1 MMKKS
6 FVPVNKGNL
15 TEQIMETITD
25 AIIQGQFQAGTKL
38 PSEYELMEQLCVSR
52 NSLRE
57 AMKILSAMGIV
68 EIRRGDGTY
77 VCSQIQPSLFDSVV
91 YSIIYDLSTNAELL
105 ELRRVI
111 DMEVMRLAM
120 EKITEEDAENIWSN
134 IRQMEEAIAIED
146 YAKTEEL
153 DYEYH
158 LMLIDVCRNKFFE
171 RMMKSVY
178 GIFEKSIINTV
189 EYEKRSSKVVQHH
202 KNILNCILN
211 KEADRVKEVVE
222 ESLETWQK
230 QINR

>member
-1 MMKKS
+1 MKKN
-6 FVPVNKGNL
+6 FTPVNKGNL
-15 TEQIMETITD
+15 TEQIMEVITD
-25 AIIQGQFQAGTKL
+25 AIIKGQFQAGTKL
-38 PSEYELMEQLCVSR
+38 PSEYELTEQLGVSR

-57 AMKILSAMGIV
+57 AMKILSTMGIV

-111 DMEVMRLAM
+111 DMEIMRLAM
-120 EKITEEDAENIWSN
+120 EKITEEDAESIRNN
-134 IRQMEEAIAIED
+134 IRQMEDAIDRED
-146 YAKTEEL
+146 YTMTEEL

-158 LMLIDVCRNKFFE
+158 LMLIAVCRNKFFE

-178 GIFEKSIINTV
+178 SIFEKSIINTV
-189 EYEKRSSKVVQHH
+189 AYEKRSSKVVQHH
-202 KNILNCILN
+202 KNILSCILN
-211 KEADRVKEVVE
+211 KEADRIKAVVE

-230 QINR
+230 QINRK